1 MQTLWEFED
10 LVIVM
15 MHKLV
20 NEGVQECLR
29 GKHGLSYRCLITDDN
44 ISSLVRSI
52 DFSPQLAVFQ
62 GMVLSL
68 IIYHELR
75 DRS

>member
-10 LVIVM
+10 LLIVM

-29 GKHGLSYRCLITDDN
+29 DKHGLPYCRLITDDN
-44 ISSLVRSI
+44 ISRLVRSI

-62 GMVLSL
+62 GVVLSL
-68 IIYHELR
+68 IIY
-75 DRS
+75 